1 MANHIQRGLQGWCK
15 LFLLDRDEYFH
26 ARMIEVRQAYPA
38 SPRLDFQRIL
48 GEEFDKEALNSKILP
63 GMRIAV
69 GVGSRGIA
77 NLKEIVEAAIRVLI
91 RAGAQPFVVPAMG
104 SHGGATSEGQTKVL
118 AKYGITADSLGV
130 PIDADMDVKKIG
142 TAPDGREVVFS
153 AAALRADGIVLINR
167 IKPHT
172 DFRGTLGSGIQ
183 KMLTIGFGKQ
193 IGAANA
199 HRAAAHIG
207 YEAVIR
213 EFARVALEKVRMVC
227 GIAILED
234 QHHETSE
241 IHVLLPDVIVSREHA
256 LLERARSLMP
266 NLPLDEIDLL
276 IVDEIGKEISGTGM
290 DTNIIGREITGYST
304 SLQHPDGTRPH
315 IARIFV
321 RDLTHATNGNGIG
334 IGLADF
340 TTDRAVRALDLGS
353 MYMNATTSL
362 GLNTAKIPIHFP
374 SDREAIHVALA
385 SVASSDLETI
395 RVVRIFNTLSLDRML
410 VSECCSKT
418 LGSLPGVTIAGRA
431 RTMQFDEAGN
441 LLPL

>member
-1 MANHIQRGLQGWCK
+1 MPK
-15 LFLLDRDEYFH
+15 
-26 ARMIEVRQAYPA
+26 MIEVRQAYPT
-38 SPRLDFQRIL
+38 SPRLDLQRIL
-48 GEEFDKEALNSKILP
+48 GEEFEKQALNSGISS

-91 RAGAQPFVVPAMG
+91 RAGAQPFVIPAMG
-104 SHGGATSEGQTKVL
+104 SHGGATPEGQTKVL
-118 AKYGITADSLGV
+118 AEYGITAESLGV

-153 AAALRADGIVLINR
+153 AAALRADGIVVINR

-183 KMLTIGFGKQ
+183 KMLAIGLGKQ

-213 EFARVALEKVRMVC
+213 EFAKVALENVRVLC
-227 GIAILED
+227 GIAVLED
-234 QHHETSE
+234 QHHQTSE
-241 IHVLLPDVIVSREHA
+241 IHVLPPDVIVSREH
-256 LLERARSLMP
+256 LLFERSRSLMP
-266 NLPLDEIDLL
+266 HLPLDEIDLL

-304 SLQHPDGTRPH
+304 SLQQANGTTPQ

-321 RDLTHATNGNGIG
+321 RDLSHATNGNGIG

-340 TTDRAVRALDLGS
+340 TTDRAVNALDLGS

-362 GLNTAKIPIHFP
+362 GLNAAKIPIHFA
-374 SDREAIHVALA
+374 SDREAVHTALV
-385 SVASSDLETI
+385 SVASSHPEMI
-395 RVVRIFNTLSLDRML
+395 RVVRIVNTLSLERTL
-410 VSECCSKT
+410 VSECCT
-418 LGSLPGVTIAGRA
+418 EMLGSRPGVTIVGQARA
-431 RTMQFDEAGN
+431 MQFDQAGN
-441 LLPL
+441 LLPIF

>member
-1 MANHIQRGLQGWCK
+1 MPK
-15 LFLLDRDEYFH
+15 
-26 ARMIEVRQAYPA
+26 MIEVRQAYPT
-38 SPRLDFQRIL
+38 SPRLDLQRIL
-48 GEEFDKEALNSKILP
+48 GEEFEKQALNSGISP

-91 RAGAQPFVVPAMG
+91 RAGAQPFVIPAMG
-104 SHGGATSEGQTKVL
+104 SHGGATPEGQTKVL
-118 AKYGITADSLGV
+118 AEYGITAESLGV

-153 AAALRADGIVLINR
+153 AAALRADGIVVINR

-183 KMLTIGFGKQ
+183 KMLAIGLGKQ

-213 EFARVALEKVRMVC
+213 EFAKVALENVRVLC
-227 GIAILED
+227 GIAVLED
-234 QHHETSE
+234 QHHQTSE
-241 IHVLLPDVIVSREHA
+241 IHVLPPDVIVSREH
-256 LLERARSLMP
+256 LLFERSRSLMP
-266 NLPLDEIDLL
+266 HLPLDEIDLL

-304 SLQHPDGTRPH
+304 SLQQANGTTPQ

-321 RDLTHATNGNGIG
+321 RDLSHATNGNGIG

-340 TTDRAVRALDLGS
+340 TTDRAVNALDLGS

-362 GLNTAKIPIHFP
+362 GLNAAKIPIHFA
-374 SDREAIHVALA
+374 SDREAVHTALV
-385 SVASSDLETI
+385 SVASSHPEMI
-395 RVVRIFNTLSLDRML
+395 RVVRIVNTLSLERTL
-410 VSECCSKT
+410 VSECCT
-418 LGSLPGVTIAGRA
+418 EMLGSRPGVTIVGQARA
-431 RTMQFDEAGN
+431 MQFDQAGN
-441 LLPL
+441 LLPIF

>member
-1 MANHIQRGLQGWCK
+1 MS
-15 LFLLDRDEYFH
+15 FLMPK
-26 ARMIEVRQAYPA
+26 MIEVRQAYPT
-38 SPRLDFQRIL
+38 SPRLDLQRIL
-48 GEEFDKEALNSKILP
+48 GEEFEKQALNSGISS

-91 RAGAQPFVVPAMG
+91 RAGAQPFVIPAMG
-104 SHGGATSEGQTKVL
+104 SHGGATPEGQTKVL
-118 AKYGITADSLGV
+118 AEYGITAESLGV

-153 AAALRADGIVLINR
+153 AAALRADGIVVINR

-183 KMLTIGFGKQ
+183 KMLAIGLGKQ

-213 EFARVALEKVRMVC
+213 EFAKVALENVRVLC
-227 GIAILED
+227 GIAVLED
-234 QHHETSE
+234 QHHQTSE
-241 IHVLLPDVIVSREHA
+241 IHVLPPDVIVSREH
-256 LLERARSLMP
+256 LLFERSRSLMP
-266 NLPLDEIDLL
+266 HLPLDEIDLL

-304 SLQHPDGTRPH
+304 SLQQANGTTPQ

-321 RDLTHATNGNGIG
+321 RDLSHATNGNGIG

-340 TTDRAVRALDLGS
+340 TTDRAVNALDLGS

-362 GLNTAKIPIHFP
+362 GLNAAKIPIHFA
-374 SDREAIHVALA
+374 SDREAVHTALV
-385 SVASSDLETI
+385 SVASSHPEMI
-395 RVVRIFNTLSLDRML
+395 RVVRIVNTLSLERTL
-410 VSECCSKT
+410 VSECCT
-418 LGSLPGVTIAGRA
+418 EMLGSRPGVTIVGQARA
-431 RTMQFDEAGN
+431 MQFDQAGN
-441 LLPL
+441 LLPIF

>member
-1 MANHIQRGLQGWCK
+1 MPK
-15 LFLLDRDEYFH
+15 
-26 ARMIEVRQAYPA
+26 MIEVRQAYPT
-38 SPRLDFQRIL
+38 SPRLDLQRIL
-48 GEEFDKEALNSKILP
+48 GEEFEKQALNSGISP

-91 RAGAQPFVVPAMG
+91 RAGAQPFVIPAMG
-104 SHGGATSEGQTKVL
+104 SHGGATPEGQTKVL
-118 AKYGITADSLGV
+118 AEYGITAESLGV

-153 AAALRADGIVLINR
+153 AAALRADGIVVINR

-183 KMLTIGFGKQ
+183 KMLAIGLGKQ

-213 EFARVALEKVRMVC
+213 EFAKVALENVRVLC
-227 GIAILED
+227 GIAVLED
-234 QHHETSE
+234 QHHQTSE
-241 IHVLLPDVIVSREHA
+241 IHVLPPDVIVSREH
-256 LLERARSLMP
+256 LLFERSRSLMP
-266 NLPLDEIDLL
+266 HLPLDEIDLL

-304 SLQHPDGTRPH
+304 SLQQANRTTPQ

-321 RDLTHATNGNGIG
+321 RDLSHATNGNGIG

-340 TTDRAVRALDLGS
+340 TTDRAVNALDLGS

-362 GLNTAKIPIHFP
+362 GLNGAKIPIHFA
-374 SDREAIHVALA
+374 SDREAVHTALV
-385 SVASSDLETI
+385 SVASSHPEMI
-395 RVVRIFNTLSLDRML
+395 RVVRIVNTLSLERTL
-410 VSECCSKT
+410 VSECCT
-418 LGSLPGVTIAGRA
+418 EMLGSRPGVTIVGQARA
-431 RTMQFDEAGN
+431 MQFDQAGN
-441 LLPL
+441 LLPIF

>member
-1 MANHIQRGLQGWCK
+1 MPK
-15 LFLLDRDEYFH
+15 
-26 ARMIEVRQAYPA
+26 MIEVRQAYPT
-38 SPRLDFQRIL
+38 SPRLDLQRIL
-48 GEEFDKEALNSKILP
+48 GEEFEKQALNSGISS

-91 RAGAQPFVVPAMG
+91 RAGAQPFVIPAMG
-104 SHGGATSEGQTKVL
+104 SHGGATPEGQTKVL
-118 AKYGITADSLGV
+118 AEYGITAESLGV

-153 AAALRADGIVLINR
+153 AAALRADGIVVINR

-183 KMLTIGFGKQ
+183 KMLAIGLGKQ

-213 EFARVALEKVRMVC
+213 EFAKVALENVRVLC
-227 GIAILED
+227 GIAVLED
-234 QHHETSE
+234 QHHQTSE
-241 IHVLLPDVIVSREHA
+241 IHVLPPDVIVSREH
-256 LLERARSLMP
+256 LLFERSRSLMP
-266 NLPLDEIDLL
+266 HLPLDEIDLL

-304 SLQHPDGTRPH
+304 SLQQANRTTPQ

-321 RDLTHATNGNGIG
+321 RDLSHATNGNGIG

-340 TTDRAVRALDLGS
+340 TTDRAVNALDLGS

-362 GLNTAKIPIHFP
+362 GLNAAKIPIHFA
-374 SDREAIHVALA
+374 SDREAVHTALV
-385 SVASSDLETI
+385 SVASSHPEMI
-395 RVVRIFNTLSLDRML
+395 RVVRIVNTLSLERTL
-410 VSECCSKT
+410 VSECCT
-418 LGSLPGVTIAGRA
+418 EMLGSRPGVTIVGQARA
-431 RTMQFDEAGN
+431 MQFDQAGN
-441 LLPL
+441 LLPIF

>member
-1 MANHIQRGLQGWCK
+1 MS
-15 LFLLDRDEYFH
+15 FLMPK
-26 ARMIEVRQAYPA
+26 MIEVRQAYPT
-38 SPRLDFQRIL
+38 SPRLDLQRIL
-48 GEEFDKEALNSKILP
+48 GEEFEKQALNSGISP

-91 RAGAQPFVVPAMG
+91 RAGAQPFVIPAMG
-104 SHGGATSEGQTKVL
+104 SHGGATPEGQTKVL
-118 AKYGITADSLGV
+118 AEYGITAESLGV

-153 AAALRADGIVLINR
+153 AAALRADGIVVINR

-183 KMLTIGFGKQ
+183 KMLAIGLGKQ

-213 EFARVALEKVRMVC
+213 EFAKVALENVRVLC
-227 GIAILED
+227 GIAVLED
-234 QHHETSE
+234 QHHQTSE
-241 IHVLLPDVIVSREHA
+241 IHVLPPDVIVSREH
-256 LLERARSLMP
+256 LLFERSRSLMP
-266 NLPLDEIDLL
+266 HLPLDEIDLL

-304 SLQHPDGTRPH
+304 SLQQANGTTPQ

-321 RDLTHATNGNGIG
+321 RDLSHATNGNGIG

-340 TTDRAVRALDLGS
+340 TTDRAVNALDLGS

-362 GLNTAKIPIHFP
+362 GLNAAKIPIHFA
-374 SDREAIHVALA
+374 SDREAVHTALV
-385 SVASSDLETI
+385 SVASSHPEMI
-395 RVVRIFNTLSLDRML
+395 RVVRIVNTLSLERTL
-410 VSECCSKT
+410 VSECCT
-418 LGSLPGVTIAGRA
+418 EMLGSRPGVTIVGQARA
-431 RTMQFDEAGN
+431 MQFDQAGN
-441 LLPL
+441 LLPIF

>member
-1 MANHIQRGLQGWCK
+1 MPK
-15 LFLLDRDEYFH
+15 
-26 ARMIEVRQAYPA
+26 MIEVRQAYPT
-38 SPRLDFQRIL
+38 SPRLDLQRIL
-48 GEEFDKEALNSKILP
+48 GEEFEKQALNSGISP

-91 RAGAQPFVVPAMG
+91 RAGAQPFVIPAMG
-104 SHGGATSEGQTKVL
+104 SHGGATPEGQTKVL
-118 AKYGITADSLGV
+118 AEYGITAKSLGV

-153 AAALRADGIVLINR
+153 AAALRADGIVVINR

-183 KMLTIGFGKQ
+183 KMLAIGLGKQ

-213 EFARVALEKVRMVC
+213 EFAKVALENVRVLC
-227 GIAILED
+227 GIAVLED
-234 QHHETSE
+234 QHHQTSE
-241 IHVLLPDVIVSREHA
+241 IHVLPPDVIVSREH
-256 LLERARSLMP
+256 LLFERSRSLMP
-266 NLPLDEIDLL
+266 HLPLDEIDLL

-304 SLQHPDGTRPH
+304 SLQQANRTTPQ

-321 RDLTHATNGNGIG
+321 RDLSHATNGNGIG

-340 TTDRAVRALDLGS
+340 TTDRAVNALDLGS

-362 GLNTAKIPIHFP
+362 GLNAAKIPIHFA
-374 SDREAIHVALA
+374 SDREAVHTALV
-385 SVASSDLETI
+385 SVASSHPEMI
-395 RVVRIFNTLSLDRML
+395 RVVRIVNTLSLERTL
-410 VSECCSKT
+410 VSECCT
-418 LGSLPGVTIAGRA
+418 EMLGSRPGVTIVGQARA
-431 RTMQFDEAGN
+431 MQFDQAGN
-441 LLPL
+441 LLPIF

>member
-1 MANHIQRGLQGWCK
+1 MNILIPK
-15 LFLLDRDEYFH
+15 
-26 ARMIEVRQAYPA
+26 MIEVRQAYPA
-38 SPRLDFQRIL
+38 SPRLDFHRIL
-48 GEEFDKEALNSKILP
+48 GEEFDKAALHSKIPP

-69 GVGSRGIA
+69 GVGSRGIS
-77 NLKEIVEAAIRVLI
+77 NLKEIVEAAIGGLI
-91 RAGAQPFVVPAMG
+91 RAGAQPFLVPAMG
-104 SHGGATSEGQTKVL
+104 SHGGATPEGQTHVL
-118 AKYGITADSLGV
+118 AEYGITAESLGV
-130 PIDADMDVKKIG
+130 PVDADMEVRKIG

-153 AAALRADGIVLINR
+153 AAALRADGIVVINR

-213 EFARVALEKVRMVC
+213 EFAKVALENVRILC

-234 QHHETSE
+234 QHHRTSE
-241 IHVLLPDVIVSREHA
+241 IKVLRPDGIVNEEQVLFQRS
-256 LLERARSLMP
+256 RSLMP
-266 NLPLDEIDLL
+266 RLPLDEIDLL
-276 IVDEIGKEISGTGM
+276 IVDQIGKEISGTGM
-290 DTNIIGREITGYST
+290 DTNIIGRDITGYST
-304 SLQHPDGTRPH
+304 SFQPANGIKPH

-340 TTDRAVRALDLGS
+340 TTDRAVKALDLRS
-353 MYMNATTSL
+353 MYVNATTSL

-374 SDREAIHVALA
+374 NDREAIHEALA
-385 SVASSDLETI
+385 SLASSDPEMI
-395 RVVRIFNTLSLDRML
+395 RIVRIVNTLSLERML
-410 VSECCSKT
+410 VSECCSEM
-418 LGSLPGVTIAGRA
+418 LQSRHGVTIVGQA
-431 RTMQFDEAGN
+431 RDMQFDQTCN
-441 LLPL
+441 LLPFDR